1 MLMSHVILVV
11 ITGTLLLGAT
21 LSFFSIRNNINGVL
35 TKNFPSIQLAN
46 DISEDLEIHRSALI
60 AFSARNFPE
69 AEDQSRVSLVRLES
83 NIRQLLPTLE
93 ESDEQAAGQNLVT
106 EFEVYKSRAANLV
119 AASQLSLQPG
129 FTDSV
134 RKDLFPMLDSMKQYT
149 HQIASLNR
157 TAVENENDRARDAAS
172 RFSMIGIAATV
183 FALGAAILL
192 ALHITRAAL
201 TPLAIIAKHASKL
214 GSGDLSAKLELPRR
228 DEIGELAD
236 SFNEMATRLASLK
249 GQAARRLERAQRLS
263 DAAINSLYD
272 PVIVVDSKQRIVNL
286 NAAGIQIFGAVPT
299 SPRVS
304 VFDHISDHRIV
315 RAIDDAVDEGRV
327 SASEDDTGFTKLTA
341 NGFER
346 TYRIRATPMRS
357 EDNELLGAVAV
368 LEDVTHL
375 REVDAMKTEF
385 IGVAAHELRTPV
397 ASLLLATDLLMEGAV
412 GDLNDAQ
419 KEMVEVQREDLYRLE
434 KLTRDLLDVTRLEKG
449 TMKMSLEV
457 IPVKKM
463 VEMVQRELAGSA
475 ETNGVSLKSSA
486 DPDVGNVWVDRLQIE
501 RVLLNLASNGIRHT
515 PKGGTV
521 EIWASRDKNQV
532 SFQVSDTGEG
542 IPADYLERIFERFV
556 QVPGATQGGAGL
568 GLSIAQK
575 IVKNHGGD
583 MKVQSELGKGSVFTF
598 TLPAETALEAAS
610 SPGLYVDGTS
620 TALG

>member
-1 MLMSHVILVV
+1 MSHVILVV

-21 LSFFSIRNNINGVL
+21 ISFFSIRNDITGVL
-35 TKNFPSIQLAN
+35 TTNFPSIQYA
-46 DISEDLEIHRSALI
+46 DEIAHDLEVHRSALI
-60 AFSARNFPE
+60 AFSARTFPE
-69 AEDQSRVSLVRLES
+69 SEGEAVQSLVRVDN
-83 NIRQLLPTLE
+83 NIRLLLPTLE
-93 ESDEQAAGQNLVT
+93 DADEREAGANLLAS
-106 EFEVYKSRAANLV
+106 FEVYKAQASQLV
-119 AASQLSLQPG
+119 AASELSLQPG
-129 FTDSV
+129 FTETA
-134 RKDLFPMLDSMKQYT
+134 RRDLFPKLDLMQKYAR
-149 HQIASLNR
+149 QIASLNR
-157 TAVENENDRARDAAS
+157 TSVENENDRARDAAS

-214 GSGDLSAKLELPRR
+214 GSGDLTAKLELPRK

-286 NAAGIQIFGAVPT
+286 NAAGIQLFGAVPM
-299 SPRVS
+299 SPRVALA
-304 VFDHISDHRIV
+304 DHIPDHRIML
-315 RAIDDAVDEGRV
+315 AIDDAVDEGRV
-327 SASEDDTGFTKLTA
+327 SASEDDTGFTKIFA
-341 NGFER
+341 GGIER
-346 TYRIRATPMRS
+346 TFRIRATPMRS

-412 GDLNDAQ
+412 GELNESQ
-419 KEMVEVQREDLYRLE
+419 REMVTVQREDLYRLE

-457 IPVKKM
+457 IPVARL
-463 VEMVQRELAGSA
+463 VDTVQRELAGSA
-475 ETNGVSLKSSA
+475 ESSEVNLKVSA
-486 DPDVGNVWVDRLQIE
+486 DPHAGNVKVDRLQIE

-521 EIWASRDKNQV
+521 EIRASRVENQV

-575 IVKNHGGD
+575 IVKNHGGE

-598 TLPAETALEAAS
+598 TLPGYDDSQTASDLPS
-610 SPGLYVDGTS
+610 
-620 TALG
+620 ALG

>member
-1 MLMSHVILVV
+1 MSHVILVV
-11 ITGTLLLGAT
+11 ITGSLLLGAT
-21 LSFFSIRNNINGVL
+21 ISFFTIRNDITGVL
-35 TKNFPSIQLAN
+35 TKNFPSIQYAN
-46 DISEDLEIHRSALI
+46 DISQDLEVHRSALM
-60 AFSARNFPE
+60 AFSARSYPE
-69 AEDQSRVSLVRLES
+69 AEDQAKLSLVRVET
-83 NIRQLLPTLE
+83 NIRQLLPSLQDA
-93 ESDEQAAGQNLVT
+93 DEQAAGQSLLT
-106 EFEVYKSRAANLV
+106 EFEVYKSRAADLI
-119 AASQLSLQPG
+119 AASELSLQPG
-129 FTDSV
+129 FSESA
-134 RKDLFPMLDSMKQYT
+134 RRDLFPKLDSMKQYAQ
-149 HQIASLNR
+149 QIASLNR
-157 TAVENENDRARDAAS
+157 TAVENENDRARDAAG

-192 ALHITRAAL
+192 ALRITRVAL

-214 GSGDLSAKLELPRR
+214 GSGDLTAKLELPRK
-228 DEIGELAD
+228 DEIGELAE
-236 SFNEMATRLASLK
+236 SFNEMATRLANLK
-249 GQAARRLERAQRLS
+249 GQASRRLERAQRLS

-272 PVIVVDSKQRIVNL
+272 PVIVVDAKQRIVNL
-286 NAAGIQIFGAVPT
+286 NAAGIQLFGVAPV
-299 SPRVS
+299 SPRVTLA
-304 VFDHISDHRIV
+304 DHISDHRIV

-327 SASEDDTGFTKLTA
+327 SASEDDTGFTKILA
-341 NGFER
+341 GGMQR
-346 TYRIRATPMRS
+346 TFRIRATPMRS

-412 GDLNDAQ
+412 GELNESQ
-419 KEMVEVQREDLYRLE
+419 REMVNVQREDLYRLE

-457 IPVKKM
+457 ISVTKL
-463 VEMVQRELAGSA
+463 VETVRRELSGAA
-475 ETNGVSLKSSA
+475 ETNGIILKSFTDLDA
-486 DPDVGNVWVDRLQIE
+486 GEVKVDRLQIE

-515 PKGGTV
+515 PIGGTV
-521 EIWASRDKNQV
+521 EIRAVRIENQV

-575 IVKNHGGD
+575 IVKNHGGE

-598 TLPAETALEAAS
+598 SIPAYGDAQPAS
-610 SPGLYVDGTS
+610 GTPSAKGS
-620 TALG
+620 TAA